1 MTTAERTKPFV
12 SRVSF
17 HATPVV
23 VITECMH
30 VFLYTTLSNY
40 MTAAVLLAL
49 LHTHIAK
56 LYCAAAAISND
67 QVANCCAGL
76 ARLVPRC
83 LPSFLST
90 VVLHSH
96 VAAAKKNKQTS
107 EACMGRRLVIC

>member
-1 MTTAERTKPFV
+1 MTTAERMKPFV

-56 LYCAAAAISND
+56 LYRAAAAISND
-67 QVANCCAGL
+67 QVAN
-76 ARLVPRC
+76 
-83 LPSFLST
+83 
-90 VVLHSH
+90 
-96 VAAAKKNKQTS
+96 
-107 EACMGRRLVIC
+107 